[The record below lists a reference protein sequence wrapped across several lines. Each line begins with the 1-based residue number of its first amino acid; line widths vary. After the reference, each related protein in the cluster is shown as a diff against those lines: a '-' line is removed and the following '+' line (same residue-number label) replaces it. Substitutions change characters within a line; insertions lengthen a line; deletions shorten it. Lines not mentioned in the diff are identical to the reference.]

1 MAKSKLPPQ
10 LVAYWEKKN
19 KQQNDEDSKS
29 EDGKQR
35 IRKRKASNAVKAA
48 VNFKKSKAARAQ
60 DQETKQEQKTDK

>member
-35 IRKRKASNAVKAA
+35 IRNRKASNAVKAA
-48 VNFKKSKAARAQ
+48 VNFKKSKAAGAQ
-60 DQETKQEQKTDK
+60 SEEAKQEQKTDK